1 MILYRIYI
9 YMVHQFP
16 RVKFSNNNDYY
27 LDDTEKT
34 KEHINKIKKEFQD
47 LTPIQINK
55 LVYNLEKI
63 EKLW

>member
-1 MILYRIYI
+1 
-9 YMVHQFP
+9 MVHQFP
-16 RVKFSNNNDYY
+16 RVKFSNNNDYF
-27 LDDTEKT
+27 LDNSEKT
-34 KEHINKIKKEFQD
+34 KEYINKFKIEFQD